1 MTSITALLREHFD
14 AELLFSDTGSFTY
27 EIKSKDLYEEF
38 FRCRH
43 LFAFSNYRKD
53 STFLGQ
59 GNKKVTDK
67 MEDESEGKIID

>member
-1 MTSITALLREHFD
+1 M
-14 AELLFSDTGSFTY
+14 
-27 EIKSKDLYEEF
+27 KNF
-38 FRCRH
+38 FGADIC

-59 GNKKVTDK
+59 GNKKVTGK